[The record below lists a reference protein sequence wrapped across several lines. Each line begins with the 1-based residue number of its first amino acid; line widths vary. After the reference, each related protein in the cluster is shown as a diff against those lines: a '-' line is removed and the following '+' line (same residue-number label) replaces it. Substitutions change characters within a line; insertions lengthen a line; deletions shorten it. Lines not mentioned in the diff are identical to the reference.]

1 MDDYRDYERHL
12 AEVARKEAFVAG
24 YKANGRPYYDYEIE
38 EAWERYE
45 QRRKQ
50 SDLGGQSGR

>member
-1 MDDYRDYERHL
+1 MMDDYRDYERTMYER
-12 AEVARKEAFVAG
+12 AIKDAFEAG

-50 SDLGGQSGR
+50 SDLGG